1 MPIDACTSTFA
12 EMAAIILP
20 GDMAKLRAALAA
32 PLPMFSFCKQGF
44 GVRSI
49 LSGLRRSSDFS
60 GCYVLLRE
68 GKPFYVGISRTV
80 VQRLRQHVTGNTHFD
95 ASLAYQ
101 MATEKTGHKMKR
113 ADAMQDTAFRTAF
126 EQAKALLRVSFRQA
140 CVVVTTGLTLGSFG
154 VAAYGCEHPVD
165 LVNRKGLGIKIIADP
180 VAHFF
185 VPFVVGVVEGL
196 YKIVESGDASTIFRW
211 TRELTIRAGRI
222 RDVRINGKPLLQ
234 DDTMLPDIA
243 KIIRV
248 DGLGADPPQY
258 AGEAHRAL
266 VFHGGHSHEPV
277 FRVGTPYAPLANGKF
292 VHVAVVPPPRSL
304 QHVVQLRQSHFRGYQ
319 QTAPDRWA
327 RAEQGDLELIDFRRN
342 RTLLRW
348 HI

>member
-1 MPIDACTSTFA
+1 
-12 EMAAIILP
+12 MAAIILP

-140 CVVVTTGLTLGSFG
+140 CVVVTTGLTLGRFG

-196 YKIVESGDASTIFRW
+196 YKVVESGDASTIFRW
-211 TRELTIRAGRI
+211 TRELTVGAERI
-222 RDVRINGKPLLQ
+222 PHIPIDRKPFLQ
-234 DDTMLPDIA
+234 DDAMLPAIS

-248 DGLGADPPQY
+248 D
-258 AGEAHRAL
+258 
-266 VFHGGHSHEPV
+266 
-277 FRVGTPYAPLANGKF
+277 
-292 VHVAVVPPPRSL
+292 SL
-304 QHVVQLRQSHFRGYQ
+304 
-319 QTAPDRWA
+319 
-327 RAEQGDLELIDFRRN
+327 
-342 RTLLRW
+342 
-348 HI
+348 